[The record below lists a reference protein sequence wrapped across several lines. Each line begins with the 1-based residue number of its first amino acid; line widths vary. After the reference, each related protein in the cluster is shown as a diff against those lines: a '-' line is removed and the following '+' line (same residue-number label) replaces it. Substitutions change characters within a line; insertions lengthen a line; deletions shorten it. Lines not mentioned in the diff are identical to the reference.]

1 VETLQ
6 CNVSTG
12 WIIVDISLI
21 WIIHIRRNFYF
32 PSPYGKNYVLERKMV
47 LHADCKSF
55 CLDVLVLRAGCNS
68 FRFACKSFCLDVSV
82 LRAGCNSFRFAC
94 KSFCLACK
102 SFCLHVSVLRAGCNS
117 FRLDVLKNKLA
128 SHLFLLQYAWVK
140 AKTLGQIQF
149 F

>member
-68 FRFACKSFCLDVSV
+68 FRFACKSFCL
-82 LRAGCNSFRFAC
+82 
-94 KSFCLACK
+94 ACK